1 MIVFKGTGCSLNA
14 RYVWTSEECNEGGIS
29 GYWTTSGVYDSTM
42 QPLCRAQEKPKALR
56 CCADYSVAAVAV
68 DDATAP
74 PTVATT
80 TTPQPTPPLAPTA
93 SPTASPTSQPT
104 PPLAPTES
112 PTASPTPQP
121 TPEPEELVDS
131 IAVIE
136 SSFPEVLYETDR
148 IIPMYV

>member
-80 TTPQPTPPLAPTA
+80 TTPQPTPPLAPT
-93 SPTASPTSQPT
+93 
-104 PPLAPTES
+104 ES